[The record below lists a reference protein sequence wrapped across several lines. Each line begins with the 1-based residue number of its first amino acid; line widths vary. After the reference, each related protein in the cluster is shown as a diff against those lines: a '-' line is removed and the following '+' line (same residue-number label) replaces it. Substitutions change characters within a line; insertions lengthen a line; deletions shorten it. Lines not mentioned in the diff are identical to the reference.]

1 MSYFDRTVRSATI
14 AAVLPLLLFSATS
27 RAQDDDGGSGIAPSL
42 PRIEEEPTDPALEE
56 IVDRLDEIEERL
68 DGPDPSTYA
77 IRGIEV
83 DLNGYV
89 DFGFFVP
96 IGNDGVGWV
105 QDFGNAAFPQFEGQ
119 YGWVFLGDILATHV
133 NSRGEAADLG
143 DAPGADR
150 FDSINSRGAP
160 GFAVN
165 EFNLRL
171 QAELGSDVLL
181 RTSVNFV
188 PRTGNEFALGD
199 FVEVDLAEME
209 WILTDDG
216 GTSIFVGKSLPT
228 FGIEYKIRKSDQRRG
243 VTPSL
248 MHRYT
253 SGSQLG
259 LKIRSKLLNDWL
271 ILAASVTNNSMTT
284 EQFHFYDEI
293 DSNIGKTLN
302 GRAAVKIPVG
312 EIIAAAEGHTL
323 EIGGSGTFGAQD
335 RALDSEGNMWF
346 VGVDFEYRATSFA
359 VRGQWMRGGA
369 PGNPEDGVWS
379 LDLNDSG
386 YVEFDWLVLPFL
398 GVYGRGGLRDAF
410 VALGTE
416 RAYLTKNYR
425 ITAGA
430 RFVFTPQITLK
441 AEYLYNGEFGGVASF
456 TNDIVTSSLVLNF

>member
-1 MSYFDRTVRSATI
+1 MD
-14 AAVLPLLLFSATS
+14 
-27 RAQDDDGGSGIAPSL
+27 
-42 PRIEEEPTDPALEE
+42 E
-56 IVDRLDEIEERL
+56 ILDRLDEIEERL
-68 DGPDPSTYA
+68 NGPDPSTYA

-96 IGNDGVGWV
+96 FGNDGVGWV
-105 QDFGNAAFPQFEGQ
+105 QDFGNEAFPQYQGQ
-119 YGWVFLGDILATHV
+119 YGWVFLGDILATTV

-171 QAELGSDVLL
+171 QAELGSSVVL

-188 PRTGNEFALGD
+188 PRTGSEFSLGD

-209 WILTDDG
+209 WILTEDG

-228 FGIEYKIRKSDQRRG
+228 FGIEYKVRKSDQRRG
-243 VTPSL
+243 ITPSL
-248 MHRYT
+248 VARYT

-259 LKIRSKLLNDWL
+259 LKIRSKLLSDWL

-302 GRAAVKIPVG
+302 GRAAINIPVG
-312 EIIAAAEGHTL
+312 SLIAAAVGHTL
-323 EIGGSGTFGAQD
+323 EIGVSGTVGAQD
-335 RALDSEGNMWF
+335 RALDSGDNMWF
-346 VGVDFEYRATSFA
+346 VGVDFEYRATSFFL
-359 VRGQWMRGGA
+359 RGQWMRGGA
-369 PGNPEDGVWS
+369 PGNIEDRVWS
-379 LDLNDSG
+379 LDLSDSG
-386 YVEFDWLVLPFL
+386 YVEFDWLVLPYL
-398 GVYGRGGLRDAF
+398 GVYARGGLRDAF

-425 ITAGA
+425 VTGGL

-441 AEYLYNGEFGGVASF
+441 AEYLHNGEYGGVASF
-456 TNDIVTSSLVLNF
+456 TDDIFTSSLVLTF

>member
-1 MSYFDRTVRSATI
+1 MRSATT
-14 AAVLPLLLFSATS
+14 AVVLPLLLLASTA
-27 RAQDDDGGSGIAPSL
+27 RAQEDDDGGSGIAPSL
-42 PRIEEEPTDPALEE
+42 PPIEDEPSDPALDE
-56 IVDRLDEIEERL
+56 IYDRLDEIEERL
-68 DGPDPSTYA
+68 NGPDPSTYA

-105 QDFGNAAFPQFEGQ
+105 QDFGNAAFPEYQGQ
-119 YGWVFLGDILATHV
+119 YGWVFLGDILATTV

-143 DAPGADR
+143 DAPGANR

-171 QAELGSDVLL
+171 QAELGADVVL

-209 WILTDDG
+209 WILTEDG

-248 MHRYT
+248 VHRYT

-259 LKIRSKLLNDWL
+259 LKIRSKLLDDWVV
-271 ILAASVTNNSMTT
+271 LAASVTNNSMTT

-302 GRAAVKIPVG
+302 GRAAVRIP
-312 EIIAAAEGHTL
+312 IDRFISAATGHTL
-323 EIGGSGTFGAQD
+323 EIGASGTFGAQD
-335 RALDSEGNMWF
+335 RALDSEDNMWF
-346 VGVDFEYRATSFA
+346 VGVDFEYRATSFG
-359 VRGQWMRGGA
+359 VRGQWIRGGA
-369 PGNPEDGVWS
+369 PGNPEDGVWM

-386 YVEFDWLVLPFL
+386 YVELDWLVLPFL
-398 GVYGRGGLRDAF
+398 GIHVRGGMRDAF

-425 ITAGA
+425 VTAGA
-430 RFVFTPQITLK
+430 QFVFTPQITLK
-441 AEYLYNGEFGGVASF
+441 TEYLYNGEFGGVASF
-456 TNDIVTSSLVLNF
+456 TNDIFTSSLLLKF